1 MKGTLSFKELVLS
14 FPAYSLNANILNSKQ
29 YNIFLTDVFVR
40 RDTKEIFAKNA
51 FPDITMKTMADHLQ
65 DVSHAHV
72 MDTPNFATLKQVKTV
87 DQWNIKKTIFIFE
100 QCLLKLF
107 YHNFRQM

>member
-1 MKGTLSFKELVLS
+1 MIHV
-14 FPAYSLNANILNSKQ
+14 NILLKG
-29 YNIFLTDVFVR
+29 VFVR

-51 FPDITMKTMADHLQ
+51 FQDIIMKTMEDHLQ

-87 DQWNIKKTIFIFE
+87 YQWTI
-100 QCLLKLF
+100 
-107 YHNFRQM
+107 